1 LPLSKKLRESVCSRL
16 KIKPRQL
23 LNRVNTKAIEA
34 GIADRDVAL
43 LVLAHEQGLPV
54 NKPRF
59 DVPSEK
65 LEALNDYLRSQKVAP
80 VVLPVTAPVKKKG
93 ATKSKPVTYK
103 RLLNFKGKYP
113 EVFYDR
119 LEEEVN
125 IAYSNPKL
133 PNAVLMLSR
142 KLIENLVY
150 NLLEYKFG
158 KQRRI
163 DLYYDTHQM
172 RAHDFSVLLQNLQ
185 TNKSQYDTDQ
195 HDIIDKFLETV
206 KPFKRDANSKVHKVI
221 EYLDSMRRIDK
232 FEIPEMTQILL
243 KLIDRV
249 K

>member
-1 LPLSKKLRESVCSRL
+1 LPVSKKLRDSVCSRL

-43 LVLAHEQGLPV
+43 LVLAHEQGLAV

-65 LEALNDYLRSQKVAP
+65 LQALNDYLRTQKIAP
-80 VVLPVTAPVKKKG
+80 VILPVTGPAKKKG
-93 ATKSKPVTYK
+93 AAKGKAVTFK
-103 RLLNFKGKYP
+103 RLMNFKGKYP
-113 EVFYDR
+113 EIFYDR
-119 LEEEVN
+119 LEEEIN
-125 IAYSNPKL
+125 IAYSNPNL
-133 PNAVLMLSR
+133 PNAALMLSR

-150 NLLEYKFG
+150 NLLEYKFS
-158 KQRRI
+158 KQKRI
-163 DLYYDTHQM
+163 DLYYDVHQR
-172 RAHDFSVLLQNLQ
+172 RAHDFSVLLKNLQ
-185 TNKSQYDTDQ
+185 TNKSQYDIDQ
-195 HDIIDKFLETV
+195 LDIIDKFLETV

-221 EYLDSMRRIDK
+221 EYLDSTSQLDK
-232 FEIPEMTQILL
+232 FQIPEMTQMLL